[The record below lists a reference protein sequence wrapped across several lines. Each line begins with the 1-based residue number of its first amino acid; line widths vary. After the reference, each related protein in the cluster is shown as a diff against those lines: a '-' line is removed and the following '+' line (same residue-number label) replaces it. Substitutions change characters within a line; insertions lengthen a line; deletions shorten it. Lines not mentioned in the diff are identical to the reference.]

1 MKSKLSRRQSREQAF
16 FIAFEYGFS
25 NDTIEDIC
33 DNAMES
39 RDFLVDD
46 FSLLLVSTMVEN
58 ESEIINIIERY
69 SKGWKLQRMSKVT
82 VAILKLAVCEMI
94 YLSDAS
100 RAENFIG
107 VVINEAVE
115 LAKKYSTDKDAA
127 FTNGILG
134 AVAKETGK

>member
-16 FIAFEYGFS
+16 LIAFEYGFS

-46 FSLLLVSTMVEN
+46 FSLLLVNKMVEN
-58 ESEIINIIERY
+58 DSEIVNIIEKY
-69 SKGWKLQRMSKVT
+69 SKGWKLQRMSRVT

-94 YLSDAS
+94 YLSEVS
-100 RAENFIG
+100 KAENYVG

-115 LAKKYSTDKDAA
+115 LAKKYSTDKDAS
-127 FTNGILG
+127 FVNGILG
-134 AVAKETGK
+134 AVAKDLDK